1 MTFAKGIH
9 HITAIG
15 SDPQKLVDFYT
26 SVLGLRLV
34 KKTVNQDDVSAY
46 HLFFGDRT
54 GEPGMDLTFFTFP
67 HAEPG
72 SRGRGQVT
80 RISMAVPQ
88 ASLPFWQDRFSRLD
102 VKNEG
107 IQKQF
112 DRERLVFY
120 DFDDQR
126 LELVGAP
133 DQELSASPHFWTT
146 GEIEAEQA
154 IRHFHSALLTVTKRA
169 SVETV
174 LTEVLG
180 YTATETDGNVTLYHH
195 AGLQR
200 AAYLEVEEAPEM
212 AMGYNAVGTVHHIA
226 FAAENESEQL
236 ELRQRVI
243 ELGLRP
249 TEVIDRFYF
258 KSVYFRLP
266 AGILFEIATMGPGFT
281 ADEPEGQLGER
292 LSLPPFLEEYRGQI
306 EAGLTPVSTKP
317 QMNTDKH

>member
-1 MTFAKGIH
+1 MNFAKGIH

-15 SDPQKLVDFYT
+15 SDPQRLVDFYT
-26 SVLGLRLV
+26 GVLGLRLV

-46 HLFFGDRT
+46 HLFFGDKT

-80 RISMAVPQ
+80 RISLAVPQ
-88 ASLPFWQDRFSRLD
+88 ASLPFWQDRVAQFD
-102 VKNEG
+102 VKRES
-107 IQKQF
+107 IQRLF
-112 DRERLVFY
+112 GLERLVFH

-126 LELVGAP
+126 LELVGVA
-133 DQELSASPHFWTT
+133 EEALSASPNFWTT
-146 GEIEAEQA
+146 NDIGTEQA
-154 IRHFHSALLTVTKRA
+154 IRHFHSALLTVTNKA
-169 SVETV
+169 SVESI
-174 LTEVLG
+174 LIEVLG
-180 YTATETDGNVTLYHH
+180 CKVVETEGNITLYYHD
-195 AGLQR
+195 GLQR
-200 AAYLEVEEAPEM
+200 AAYLEVEEAPAL

-226 FAAENESEQL
+226 FAAESEAVQL

-258 KSVYFRLP
+258 KSVYFRIP

-281 ADEPEGQLGER
+281 ADEPEGELGEK
-292 LSLPPFLEEYRGQI
+292 LSLPPFLEEYRSQI
-306 EAGLTPVSTKP
+306 EANLVPVSVK
-317 QMNTDKH
+317 Q